1 MENAVM
7 TREKDVKTKEV
18 KWWMEEYGFFGNFYM
33 EGDDSKDGY
42 LESRKQNLLD
52 RTLTEAEGVIRLL
65 DLKEGQTL
73 MDCPCGYGRHSNE
86 LSAKGINVVGCDIN
100 SVHLARAKK
109 NAMDRGLSADFRKE
123 NMIELNYLNEF
134 DAVINM
140 FYSFGF
146 FDTDEE
152 NFKVLENFYNAL
164 KPGGKFLMHTDV
176 NMTRINSGKYKFD
189 EERELNSGNELRVID
204 MYNEDT
210 KRIEGKWII
219 TDGNG
224 ESKEVDYSVR
234 VYTKEEF
241 AQMCLDAGFNKV
253 TIYSDWDGSEY
264 SEDAEDMIV
273 IAEK

>member
-1 MENAVM
+1 MESTVM
-7 TREKDVKTKEV
+7 TRENDGKTKEL
-18 KWWMEEYGFFGNFYM
+18 KWWMEEYGFFGDFYM

-42 LESRKQNLLD
+42 LEGRKQTLVD
-52 RTLTEAEGVIRLL
+52 RTITEAEGVIRLL
-65 DLKEGQTL
+65 DLKEGQKL

-86 LSAKGINVVGCDIN
+86 LSSRGINVVGCDIN
-100 SVHLARAKK
+100 SVHLGKAKK
-109 NAMDRGLSADFRKE
+109 NAQARGLTTDFRKV
-123 NMIELNYLNEF
+123 NMIEVDYQNEF

-152 NFKVLENFYNAL
+152 NFRVLKNFYNAL

-176 NMTRINSGKYKFD
+176 NMTRVDSGKYKFD
-189 EERELNSGNELRVID
+189 EDRPLTSGNELRVID
-204 MYNEDT
+204 IYDEET

-219 TDGNG
+219 TDNQGNR
-224 ESKEVDYSVR
+224 KEVDYSVR

-241 AQMCLDAGFNKV
+241 TQMCFDAGFTKV
-253 TIYSDWDGSEY
+253 TVYADWDGSDY
-264 SEDAEDMIV
+264 SEDAEDMIF